1 MTDEVRFFQKTIFK
15 CDSRLE
21 QTISVTHYLFF
32 NNAGPSVAGKHY
44 IIPPLQRIDLA
55 GIEQLIAEE
64 RYFILHAPRQTGK
77 TTCLLALMA
86 HLNQQGRYQ
95 ALYANIE
102 TAQTARHNVECGINA
117 VVEAI
122 ASAAIVYLE
131 DEQLQHWLNTTRQ
144 HYGPE
149 SLLRE
154 CLQAWSRATQKP
166 VVLFLDAVDALVGD
180 TLISLLRQIRGGY
193 TQRPHAFPIAI
204 ILCGVR
210 DVRDYRITTG
220 SQAIITGG
228 SAFNIRATSLRLG
241 NFTEAE
247 VHTLWQ
253 QHTTATGQTFA
264 AEIFA
269 ELWADTRGQP
279 WLVNALGYQLTR
291 ATRHLRETRIPI
303 TLEDYRT
310 AREELIQ
317 ARTTHL
323 DQLTDKL
330 SEARVHSVIAAL
342 LSGEQTAEA
351 LPLDDLSY
359 VEDLGLIRRKPVL
372 AISNRIYQEV
382 IPRDLTCTTQCM
394 LPHET
399 AWYLTPQ
406 RRLDMSG
413 LLRAFQQFFREQSDI
428 WIERFDYKE
437 AGPQLL
443 LQAFLQR
450 IVNGGGRITREYG
463 LGRKRTDLYIEWPVD
478 AEAGFHGAI
487 QRIVLELKIRYGAL
501 EKTLQAGLV
510 QTGAYAAQCAAE
522 EAHLL
527 IFDRRR
533 AISWDDRIWH
543 KTMLQDQRTITV
555 WGL

>member
-1 MTDEVRFFQKTIFK
+1 MTPR
-15 CDSRLE
+15 
-21 QTISVTHYLFF
+21 FF
-32 NNAGPSVAGKHY
+32 NNAGPSVPRDHY
-44 IIPPLQRIDLA
+44 TIDPLQRIQIDE
-55 GIEQLIAEE
+55 IERLIAER

-77 TTCLLALMA
+77 TTCLLALMS
-86 HLNQQGRYQ
+86 HLNQQGLYQ

-102 TAQTARHNVECGINA
+102 TAQTARHDVERGINA

-122 ASAAIVYLE
+122 ASAATVYME
-131 DEQLQHWLNTTRQ
+131 DTWLQTWLRTTRQ
-144 HYGPE
+144 QYGPE

-154 CLQAWSRATQKP
+154 CLQAWSRAAQKP
-166 VVLFLDAVDALVGD
+166 IVLFLDEVDALVGD

-193 TQRPHAFPIAI
+193 TQRPGAFPISI

-210 DVRDYRITTG
+210 DVRDYRITSG
-220 SQAIITGG
+220 AQEVITGG
-228 SAFNIRATSLRLG
+228 SAFNIKATSLRLG
-241 NFTEAE
+241 NLTETE
-247 VHTLWQ
+247 VRALWQ
-253 QHTTATGQTFA
+253 QHTTATSQTFA
-264 AEIFA
+264 ADIFP
-269 ELWADTRGQP
+269 ELWADTCGQP

-291 ATRHLRETRIPI
+291 ATRRLRDTSISI
-303 TLEDYRT
+303 MLEDYRT

-330 SEARVHSVIAAL
+330 GEGRVPSVIAAL

-372 AISNRIYQEV
+372 AISNRIYQET
-382 IPRDLTCTTQCM
+382 IPRDLTYSTQCM
-394 LPHET
+394 LPHLT
-399 AWYLTPQ
+399 AWYLTPE
-406 RRLDMSG
+406 RRLDMPG
-413 LLRAFQQFFREQSDI
+413 LLRAFQQFFREQSDA
-428 WIERFDYKE
+428 WIERFNYKE

-463 LGRKRTDLYIEWPVD
+463 LGRKRTDLFIEWPVD
-478 AEAGFHGAI
+478 SEAGYHGEV
-487 QRIVLELKIRYGAL
+487 QRIVLELKIRYGSL
-501 EKTLQAGLV
+501 DKTLQAGLA
-510 QTGAYAAQCAAE
+510 QTADYAAHCAAE

-527 IFDRRR
+527 IFDRRQQVT
-533 AISWDDRIWH
+533 WDDRIWH
-543 KTMLQDQRTITV
+543 KTMTQDQSAITV